1 MNAPVNITVTDVQPP
16 SQGKKKGVVKDTN
29 GKYWYVWPDKIYDFQ
44 IGKSYN
50 ITGYD
55 SFTTDRGTTLHTIR
69 TYTEAT
75 SGRQGGVVHSTI
87 SQPPQRTT
95 SQPSIGVDENQ
106 RRMDIFI
113 CGAINNMLSN
123 QNVQPMDLT
132 MMDMV
137 DAIHKFRSAW
147 LAVFGPS
154 PLPRQ
159 QTPQRQNSISTG
171 SIAAQQRTIQ
181 NNDDMNDEIPF

>member
-1 MNAPVNITVTDVQPP
+1 MSETITVAEIRQPQP
-16 SQGKKKGVVKDTN
+16 GQKKGAIKDTS
-29 GKYWYVWPDKIYDFQ
+29 GRTWYVWADKMYLIAQGASYLIEQYDT
-44 IGKSYN
+44 YR
-50 ITGYD
+50 
-55 SFTTDRGTTLHTIR
+55 TDRGNVLNTIR
-69 TYTEAT
+69 SFKTIDGVANRQQSTTQTMVRPAT
-75 SGRQGGVVHSTI
+75 
-87 SQPPQRTT
+87 PP
-95 SQPSIGVDENQ
+95 PSNNEY
-106 RRMDIFI
+106 RMDIFI

-159 QTPQRQNSISTG
+159 QTPQRQSSISTG
-171 SIAAQQRTIQ
+171 SIAAQQGTIQ